1 MSRQPFFWII
11 DNEWPDYHVE
21 TALLKEAWPDCRIEV
36 SGIPFEEDLKRFGAE
51 ADAVLVQIGA
61 VLDAGVIARLKN
73 CRGIAVFGAGY
84 DNVDIAAAKER
95 GIPVTNVNGYCAEDI
110 ADYVLAVIFHFYK
123 RLMGFSANAGNGRWG
138 AEALGAPIRRLG
150 KQALLLM
157 GFGHIGSVTAKRAG
171 ALGINVMA
179 YDPYLPEE
187 KIRAGGAEPVSLE
200 EGLRRADYVSVHV
213 RLTEQTRGLVNLEF
227 LRKMKQS
234 AVLINVARGPL
245 VNEEELVFAV
255 REGVIGGAVLDVV
268 ETEPIA
274 ADSPL
279 LHTENLL
286 VTPHISYA
294 SEESVLDLRTRA
306 VNNALAMYRGETPPD
321 LIRH

>member
-11 DNEWPDYHVE
+11 DNEWPDYSVE
-21 TALLKEAWPDCRIEV
+21 TALLREAWPNCRIEF

-51 ADAVLVQIGA
+51 ADVVLAQIGA
-61 VLDAGVIARLKN
+61 DMNAGVIAQLKN
-73 CRGIAVFGAGY
+73 CRGIAVFGGGY
-84 DNVDIAAAKER
+84 DNVDIAAAKVH

-123 RLMGFSANAGNGRWG
+123 RIAEFSANAGNGRWG
-138 AEALGAPIRRLG
+138 VEALGAPIHRLG
-150 KQALLLM
+150 KQSLLLM
-157 GFGHIGSVTAKRAG
+157 GFGHIGSVTARRAG
-171 ALGINVMA
+171 ALGMNVMA

-187 KIRAGGAEPVSLE
+187 RIRESGAEPVSLE

-213 RLTEQTRGLVNLEF
+213 KLTEQTRGLVNLEF
-227 LRKMKQS
+227 LRKMKKS

-245 VNEEELVFAV
+245 VNEEDLIDAV
-255 REGVIGGAVLDVV
+255 GEGAIGGAVLDVV
-268 ETEPIA
+268 GKEPIA

-279 LHTENLL
+279 LKMENIL

-306 VNNALAMYRGETPPD
+306 VNNALAMSRGETPMD
-321 LIRH
+321 LIRY

>member
-21 TALLKEAWPDCRIEV
+21 TALLKEAWPDCRIEF

-51 ADAVLVQIGA
+51 ADVVLAQIGA
-61 VLDAGVIARLKN
+61 TMNAEVIARLKN
-73 CRGIAVFGAGY
+73 CRGIAVFGGGY
-84 DNVDIAAAKER
+84 DNVDIAAAKAQ

-123 RLMGFSANAGNGRWG
+123 RLSAFAASAGNGRWG
-138 AEALGAPIRRLG
+138 VDAVGSPIHRLG
-150 KQALLLM
+150 RQNLLLM
-157 GFGHIGSVTAKRAG
+157 GFGHIGSVTARRAG
-171 ALGINVMA
+171 ALGMNVMA

-187 KIRAGGAEPVSLE
+187 KIREGGAEPVSLE
-200 EGLRRADYVSVHV
+200 EGLRRADYVSIHV
-213 RLTEQTRGLVNLEF
+213 RLTEQTRGLVDLAF
-227 LRKMKQS
+227 LRKMKKG

-245 VNEEELVFAV
+245 VNEEDLAAAV
-255 REGVIGGAVLDVV
+255 REGAIGGAVLDVIGK
-268 ETEPIA
+268 EPIA

-279 LHTENLL
+279 LSIENIL

-306 VNNALAMYRGETPPD
+306 VNNAIAMYRGETPLD
-321 LIRH
+321 LIR